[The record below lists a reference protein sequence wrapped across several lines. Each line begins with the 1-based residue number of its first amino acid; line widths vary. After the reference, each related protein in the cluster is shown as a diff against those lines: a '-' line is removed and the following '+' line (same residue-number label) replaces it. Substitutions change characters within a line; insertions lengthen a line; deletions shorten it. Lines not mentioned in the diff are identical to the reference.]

1 MTLSIP
7 MIRGRAA
14 VLLAV
19 AFVSIACAGPPV
31 APPPPPPDVT
41 VATPAIRDVTNYAE
55 FTGRTASIATVEI
68 RARVAGELQRME
80 FEPSSQVTAGDL
92 LFVIE
97 PEPYEAALDIAM
109 ASIARWEAELA
120 RAEAQLSRLE
130 LALQTEA
137 VSE

>member
-14 VLLAV
+14 VLPAA

-41 VATPAIRDVTNYAE
+41 VATPATRDVTNYAE

-68 RARVAGELQRME
+68 RARVAGELQSME
-80 FEPSSQVTAGDL
+80 FEPSSQVYSSA
-92 LFVIE
+92 
-97 PEPYEAALDIAM
+97 PYLERGLPQTPTNRDRIADDP
-109 ASIARWEAELA
+109 ATLG
-120 RAEAQLSRLE
+120 LE
-130 LALQTEA
+130 MTVSGNDDGRLALHRLA
-137 VSE
+137 VVT